1 MKSKFWKLDNNL
13 RMNERKQGH
22 DQSVSTQILQSLNNE
37 NFRAKSRLIGN
48 LSGFFPTSNPREAM
62 RPLQVKV
69 GLRLWQILNELNYGR
84 LIRNHSVLILR
95 VGTQDSTFSSHQQ

>member
-1 MKSKFWKLDNNL
+1 
-13 RMNERKQGH
+13 MNERKQGH

-37 NFRAKSRLIGN
+37 NFQSEKQADRKTFQDSFLQVN
-48 LSGFFPTSNPREAM
+48 SGQRT
-62 RPLQVKV
+62 LQVKV